1 MKNREIVKCRLCNH
15 DAFTK
20 ILNFG
25 YISLGNDLQNNFKNS
40 LKTKKYLLCLIR
52 CKKCSHFQLNY
63 SVRPKILYAKN
74 YTYLSST
81 GLSFVEYLKNNSKI
95 LIKKLNLKKK
105 SLVLDIGSNDGTAL
119 SFYKNSGMEV
129 CGVDPASI
137 PAKIA
142 NKKKIFTYNNFFSK
156 KIVRKIFIKFGKADL
171 IISHNTLAHVENIHE
186 IFKNI
191 YLSLKEGGY
200 FSFEIGYF
208 KNVIEND
215 YFDTIYHEHLD
226 YHHAN
231 PLASFLQKIGF
242 NIIDIQTNKI
252 QGGSLKILC
261 KKDNKKKIYKK
272 VKNFLIKEKKTILY
286 KNSYLKI
293 WKIKIDKKM
302 KKLELLI
309 KKKYK
314 EKKTICGYGA
324 PTKCVLLL
332 NQSKLNSREILNI
345 VEDNSLK
352 VSKFLPDSG
361 IKISSIQTL
370 NITKPDYLVIFAWNF
385 AKDIIKKLKKRK
397 IRTKVIIPLPKLKI
411 IKL

>member
-1 MKNREIVKCRLCNH
+1 MKNLEITKCRLCNH
-15 DAFTK
+15 GTFTK

-25 YISLGNDLQNNFKNS
+25 YISLGNDLQDNFKNS

-52 CKKCSHFQLNY
+52 CKSCSHFQLNN
-63 SVRPKILYAKN
+63 SVNPRVLYAKN
-74 YTYLSST
+74 YTYLSNT
-81 GLSFVEYLKNNSKI
+81 GLSFVKYLKENSKK
-95 LIKKLNLKKK
+95 LIKKLNLRKKNI
-105 SLVLDIGSNDGTAL
+105 VLDIGSNDGTAL
-119 SFYKNSGMEV
+119 SFYKQSGMKV
-129 CGVDPASI
+129 CGVDPASK

-142 NKKKIFTYNNFFSK
+142 NKKKIFTYNDFFSK
-156 KIVRKIFIKFGKADL
+156 KIVHKIFTKFGKADL

-186 IFKNI
+186 IFENI
-191 YLSLKEGGY
+191 YLALKKDGY

-208 KNVIEND
+208 KNVIENN

-231 PLASFLQKIGF
+231 PLASFLIKIGF
-242 NIIDIQTNKI
+242 SIIDIQTNKI

-272 VKNFLIKEKKTILY
+272 VKKFLTREKKTILY
-286 KNSYLKI
+286 KSTYLKL
-293 WKIKIDKKM
+293 WKKKIDEKM
-302 KKLELLI
+302 KKLEKLI
-309 KKKYK
+309 KKKHK
-314 EKKTICGYGA
+314 EKKIILGYGA

-332 NQSKLNSREILNI
+332 NQSKINNNEIKNV

-352 VSKFLPDSG
+352 VSKFLPESG

-370 NITKPDYLVIFAWNF
+370 NAIKPDYLVIFAWNF
-385 AKDIIKKLKKRK
+385 AKDIINKLKKMK
-397 IRTKVIIPLPKLKI
+397 IKTKVIIPLPKLKI